1 MNNADYGLSLQKKI
15 CEKYNL
21 DINNQAE
28 AQFNANYN
36 SEYDSELEKVIP
48 VIFEKVNAVP
58 ISLLTYTQELTKGR
72 QTTSPHNFMLDNGK
86 TLSIR
91 TTKNSDKEQ
100 LDRLVLVYSMNIL
113 QIYMAVRLIVRRMSE
128 CLFMS
133 IYMKF
138 CPYLLII
145 YSSLI
150 IRCYFQERI
159 YMMCS

>member
-91 TTKNSDKEQ
+91 TTKNSDKVAP
-100 LDRLVLVYSMNIL
+100 RTVWKMCG
-113 QIYMAVRLIVRRMSE
+113 LIWKRWGRRTGG
-128 CLFMS
+128 
-133 IYMKF
+133 
-138 CPYLLII
+138 
-145 YSSLI
+145 
-150 IRCYFQERI
+150 
-159 YMMCS
+159 